1 MTAGAKRATKPPSGE
16 LSFDQAFEARR
27 PTPFT
32 VQVRTALG
40 DEMEGLE
47 AHGDGISFRS
57 PRPFHGNEAI
67 ELVICRA
74 VLVDACVV
82 GCTLMP
88 GEENSYWVRARFQDT
103 TPAMNELICGEVNRL
118 IALEDQA

>member
-1 MTAGAKRATKPPSGE
+1 
-16 LSFDQAFEARR
+16 
-27 PTPFT
+27 
-32 VQVRTALG
+32 
-40 DEMEGLE
+40 
-47 AHGDGISFRS
+47 
-57 PRPFHGNEAI
+57 
-67 ELVICRA
+67 
-74 VLVDACVV
+74 VV